1 MDVVKYNNTQ
11 LGRTDFYGRLFSIW
25 QSSKIK
31 DVMAVTIL
39 LVEKRSMGKKYLS
52 STPQESGGCCERSD
66 LGLLLSYNPIHIH
79 VVLTFA
85 SYSLALQFE

>member
-1 MDVVKYNNTQ
+1 MDVVKCNNTQ

-39 LVEKRSMGKKYLS
+39 LVEKRSMGKP
-52 STPQESGGCCERSD
+52 PQESGGCSERSD

-79 VVLTFA
+79 VVLTLA